1 MTYKAPVRD
10 YGFLIKDVFNTDQ
23 YHDTPGFADADSET
37 VMAILEEA
45 ARFTEEV
52 VAPLNPTGDKEGCT
66 LDPQTHE
73 VTAPKGYKEA
83 YKALTEAG
91 WTALSGD
98 PQYGGQGL
106 PHFVNTA
113 FSEMLS
119 GASSAFGMYPGLTEG
134 AISALTAGG
143 TDEQKAL
150 YLPRLIS
157 GEWSGT
163 MNLTEPHC
171 GTDLG
176 LLRTKAV
183 KADDG
188 SYRITGQKIWIS
200 AGEHDFTGN
209 ICHLVLARL
218 EGAPAGVKGISL
230 FLVPKFLPDA
240 DGNPGERNALQCA
253 GLEHKM
259 GIHGNSTCVMVYEDA
274 KGFLLGQENEG
285 LKIMFYMMNSA
296 RYGVGLQGLAI
307 GHAAYEAAAA
317 FAKDRLQGRAL
328 TGPKS
333 PDKPADSI
341 LVHPDVRRMLLE
353 SRALIE
359 GGRAFLVWGALQAD
373 FQHRATDEKA
383 REKASDYMGL
393 LTPVIKAYLT
403 EKGFKITSDA
413 MQVHGGSGFTEHF
426 PASQY
431 MRDVRITMIY
441 EGTNGVQALDLVGRK
456 LPSKGGRALQTFFA
470 EVDAYVAA
478 EEAGSKVPQYVAA
491 LKTAKAKLMD
501 GTMWLMQNGM
511 GNPDNAAAGSLDYL
525 CLFGLTCMSY
535 MWAMMAKAAQAAI
548 DAGPQDGSGDP
559 FYATKLKIGRV
570 FLERILPEADAH
582 LAKMKGGAEALMAL
596 EDELF

>member
-10 YGFLIKDVFNTDQ
+10 YQFLIRDVFRTDQ
-23 YHDTPGFADADSET
+23 YGNLKGFDGADSET
-37 VMAILEEA
+37 VMMIIDEA
-45 ARFTEEV
+45 AKFAEEV
-52 VAPLNPTGDKEGCT
+52 VAPINITGDKEGCT
-66 LDPQTHE
+66 LDPATHE

-83 YKALTEAG
+83 YHALVEAG
-91 WTALSGD
+91 WTALSND
-98 PQYGGQGL
+98 PAYGGQGL

-143 TDEQKAL
+143 TDEQKQV
-150 YLPRLIS
+150 YLPKLIS

-183 KADDG
+183 PAGDG
-188 SYRITGQKIWIS
+188 SYKISGQKIWIS
-200 AGEHDFTGN
+200 AGEHDFTSN
-209 ICHLVLARL
+209 ICHLVLARI
-218 EGAPAGVKGISL
+218 EGAPEGVKGISL
-230 FLVPKFLPDA
+230 FLVPKFIPDA
-240 DGNPGERNALQCA
+240 NGNPGERNSLQCA

-259 GIHGNSTCVMVYEDA
+259 GIHGNSTCVMVYENA
-274 KGFLLGQENEG
+274 KGFLLGQPNEG

-307 GHAAYEAAAA
+307 GHAAYVAAAQ

-328 TGPKS
+328 TGAKS
-333 PDKPADSI
+333 PDLPADSI

-359 GGRAFLVWGALQAD
+359 GGRAFLIWLALQAD
-373 FQHRATDEKA
+373 FQHVAEDEGG
-383 REKASDYMGL
+383 RDKASDYMGL

-403 EKGFKITSDA
+403 DKGFRITSDA

-431 MRDVRITMIY
+431 MRDVRITLIY

-456 LPSKGGRALQTFFA
+456 LPSKGGRAMQTFLG
-470 EVDAYVAA
+470 EIDAYVTQ
-478 EEAGSKVPQYVAA
+478 EEASSPVPAYVAA
-491 LKTAKAKLMD
+491 LKATKAKLMD

-511 GNPDNAAAGSLDYL
+511 GHPDNAAAGSLDYL
-525 CLFGLTCMSY
+525 HLFGLVCMAY
-535 MWAMMAKAAQAAI
+535 MWAMMAKAAQEKI
-548 DAGPQDGSGDP
+548 NDGSDDP
-559 FYATKLKIGRV
+559 LYATKLKIGRV
-570 FLERILPEADAH
+570 FLERILPDADAH
-582 LAKMKGGAEALMAL
+582 LAKMKAGAEALMAL

>member
-1 MTYKAPVRD
+1 MAYVAPVRD
-10 YGFLIKDVFNTDQ
+10 YQFLFENVFKTDQ
-23 YHDTPGFADADSET
+23 YSNLKGFADADAGT
-37 VMAILEEA
+37 VAAILEEA
-45 ARFTEEV
+45 AKFAEEV
-52 VAPLNPTGDKEGCT
+52 VHPINITGDKEGCT
-66 LDPQTHE
+66 LDPITHE

-143 TDEQKAL
+143 TQAQKDL
-150 YLPRLIS
+150 YLPKLIS

-183 KADDG
+183 PNGDG
-188 SYRITGQKIWIS
+188 SYKITGQKIWIS
-200 AGEHDFTGN
+200 AGEHDFTSN

-230 FLVPKFLPDA
+230 FLVPKFIPDA
-240 DGNPGERNALQCA
+240 DGNPGERNSLQCA

-259 GIHGNSTCVMVYEDA
+259 GIHGNSTCVMMYDEA
-274 KGFLLGQENEG
+274 KGFLLGAENEG
-285 LKIMFYMMNSA
+285 LKIMFYMMNNA
-296 RYGVGLQGLAI
+296 RFGVGLQGLAI
-307 GHAAYEAAAA
+307 GHAALVAANQ

-333 PDKPADSI
+333 PELPADSI

-359 GGRAFLVWGALQAD
+359 GGRAFLAWVSLQAD
-373 FQHRATDEKA
+373 LAHVSEDEKE

-403 EKGFKITSDA
+403 DKGLKVTQDA

-431 MRDVRITMIY
+431 MRDVRITLIY

-456 LPSKGGRALQTFFA
+456 LPSKGGRALQTFLG
-470 EVDAYVAA
+470 EIDSYIAA
-478 EEAGSKVPQYVAA
+478 EEADTKVPAYIKA
-491 LKTAKAKLMD
+491 LKDTKAKLFD

-511 GNPDNAAAGSLDYL
+511 GNPDAAAAGSLDYL
-525 CLFGLTCMSY
+525 HLFGLTCTAY
-535 MWAMMAKAAQAAI
+535 MWARMAKEAQAQI
-548 DAGPQDGSGDP
+548 DAGATDP
-559 FYATKLKIGRV
+559 FFDTKLKIGRV
-570 FLERILPEADAH
+570 FLERILPDAEAH
-582 LAKMKGGAEALMAL
+582 LIKMKAGSDGLMAL
-596 EDELF
+596 TDDQF

>member
-1 MTYKAPVRD
+1 MSYQAPVRD
-10 YGFLIKDVFNTDQ
+10 YAFLIKDVFKTDQ
-23 YHDTPGFADADSET
+23 YSNLKGFADADSDT

-45 ARFTEEV
+45 AKFTEEV
-52 VAPLNPTGDKEGCT
+52 VAPINLTGDKEGCVLNPDHT
-66 LDPQTHE
+66 

-98 PQYGGQGL
+98 AAYGGQGL

-150 YLPRLIS
+150 YLPKLIS

-183 KADDG
+183 PAADG
-188 SYRITGQKIWIS
+188 TYKISGQKIWIS
-200 AGEHDFTGN
+200 AGEHDFTSN
-209 ICHLVLARL
+209 ICHLVLARI
-218 EGAPAGVKGISL
+218 EGAPEGVKGISL

-240 DGNPGERNALQCA
+240 DGNPGARNSLQCA

-274 KGFLLGQENEG
+274 TGFLLGQPNEG
-285 LKIMFYMMNSA
+285 LKIMFYMMNNA
-296 RYGVGLQGLAI
+296 RFGVGLQGLAI
-307 GHAAYEAAAA
+307 GHAAYVAAAQ

-328 TGPKS
+328 TGPKN
-333 PDKPADSI
+333 PDGPADSI

-359 GGRAFLVWGALQAD
+359 GGRAFLVWVSLQAD
-373 FQHRATDEKA
+373 LAHSEDEKT
-383 REKASDYMGL
+383 REKANDYMGL
-393 LTPVIKAYLT
+393 LTPIVKAYLT
-403 EKGFKITSDA
+403 DRGLKVTQDA

-431 MRDVRITMIY
+431 MRDVRITLIY
-441 EGTNGVQALDLVGRK
+441 EGTNGIQALDLVGRK
-456 LPSKGGRALQTFFA
+456 LPSKGGRALQTFLG

-478 EEAGSKVPQYVAA
+478 EEAASPVPAYIKA
-491 LKTAKAKLMD
+491 LKDTKAKLMD

-525 CLFGLTCMSY
+525 HLFGLTCTSY
-535 MWAMMAKAAQAAI
+535 MWAMMAKEAQI
-548 DAGPQDGSGDP
+548 QVSAGSTDP
-559 FYATKLKIGRV
+559 FYAAKLKVGRV
-570 FLERILPEADAH
+570 FLERILPDADAH
-582 LAKMKGGAEALMAL
+582 LAKMKAGAEGLLAL

>member
-1 MTYKAPVRD
+1 MVYKAPVRD
-10 YGFLIKDVFNTDQ
+10 YQFLIGDVFQTDQ
-23 YHDTPGFADADSET
+23 YHNLPGFADADSAT
-37 VMAILEEA
+37 VFAILEEA
-45 ARFTEEV
+45 AKFTEEV
-52 VAPLNPTGDKEGCT
+52 VHPINISGDKEGCT

-73 VTAPKGYKEA
+73 VRAPKGYKEA
-83 YKALTEAG
+83 YQQLTEAG

-98 PQYGGQGL
+98 PKYGGQGL

-134 AISALTAGG
+134 AISAITAGG
-143 TDEQKAL
+143 TDEQKAV
-150 YLPRLIS
+150 YLPKLIS

-183 KADDG
+183 PAEDG
-188 SYRITGQKIWIS
+188 SYRISGQKIWIS
-200 AGEHDFTGN
+200 AGEHDFTSN
-209 ICHLVLARL
+209 ICHLVLARI

-240 DGNPGERNALQCA
+240 SGQPGERNSLQCA

-274 KGFLLGQENEG
+274 KGFLLGQPNEG
-285 LKIMFYMMNSA
+285 LKIMFYMMNAA

-307 GHAAYEAAAA
+307 GNAALVAATQ
-317 FAKDRLQGRAL
+317 FAHDRLQGRAL

-333 PDKPADSI
+333 PELPADSI

-359 GGRAFLVWGALQAD
+359 GGRAFLLWVALQAD
-373 FQHRATDEKA
+373 FQHVGEDEAA

-393 LTPVIKAYLT
+393 LTPVVKAYLT
-403 EKGFKITSDA
+403 DKGFKVTSDA

-456 LPSKGGRALQTFFA
+456 LPSKGGRALQSFMG
-470 EVDAYVAA
+470 ELDAYIAA
-478 EEAGSKVPQYVAA
+478 EENGPVPQYVKA
-491 LKTAKAKLMD
+491 LKDVKAKLFD

-525 CLFGLTCMSY
+525 HLFGLTCMTY
-535 MWAMMAKAAQAAI
+535 MWARMAKAAQEKVS
-548 DAGPQDGSGDP
+548 AGDSDP
-559 FYATKLKIGRV
+559 FYATKLKVGRV

-596 EDELF
+596 ADEEF